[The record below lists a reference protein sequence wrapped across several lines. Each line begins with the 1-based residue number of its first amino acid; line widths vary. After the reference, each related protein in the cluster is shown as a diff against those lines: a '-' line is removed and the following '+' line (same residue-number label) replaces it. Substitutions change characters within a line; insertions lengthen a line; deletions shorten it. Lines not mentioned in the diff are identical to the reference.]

1 MDVILGF
8 DAGTHGV
15 RALAYGSGERGILA
29 SAGRDYARRCAPGV
43 QEMSPAVLE
52 EAFRAT
58 LGDILALLPEGTRVE
73 ALGITHQR
81 GTVIPADSRG
91 RPLGPALCDSDSRA
105 ASGEE
110 LRALGLEPLDYY
122 RRTGCPFVSFNGMA
136 KILWARFHDP
146 ELYRRAAVWLSPQDY
161 LLSLL
166 TGRITVTAGS
176 SARNGCLAAGS
187 QRLDRGLFPGEAF
200 LEWDCVPVGRSCG
213 EAGESWARE
222 FPALAGARTVA
233 VPGDQPAAVIGSGA
247 VNGDLA
253 MNLGTSFV
261 ASLACAAPAF
271 DSEGLATVE
280 VLPENGFAVEFG
292 TGAGGQFTDWLAGML
307 LDGVA
312 ADDSFW
318 ASLDARAGEAPPG
331 AGGLRVTPLLWQV
344 TSPGVVGGVR
354 NLGLSHNRSHLIRAA
369 YEGLSCEAKLS
380 IRRVEL
386 CAGRTPDTLRVF
398 GGMSANPVFLGILAS
413 VTGKTVLAAAEKQS
427 SALGAALTAA
437 LACGHFSSLAEASA
451 AAGTG
456 RQYFPREEETY
467 GEQFFKDY
475 CAGR

>member
-15 RALAYGSGERGILA
+15 RALAYGPGERRILA

-52 EAFRAT
+52 AAFRAA

-81 GTVIPADSRG
+81 GTVIPADGRG

-136 KILWARFHDP
+136 KILWARLHDP

-166 TGRITVTAGS
+166 VGRVTVTAGS

-187 QRLDRGLFPGEAF
+187 QRLDRELFPGEAF
-200 LEWDCVPVGRSCG
+200 LEWDCVPAGRSCG
-213 EAGESWARE
+213 EAGESWVRE
-222 FPALAGARTVA
+222 FPALAGARAVA

-271 DSEGLATVE
+271 DPEGLATVE

-307 LDGVA
+307 LDGAA
-312 ADDSFW
+312 ADASFW

-344 TSPGVVGGVR
+344 TSPGVVGGIR
-354 NLGLSHNRSHLIRAA
+354 NLGLSHNRSHLVRAA

-380 IRRVEL
+380 IRRVES
-386 CAGRTPDTLRVF
+386 CAGRAPDTLRVF

>member
-1 MDVILGF
+1 MNVILGF

-15 RALAYGSGERGILA
+15 RALAYGPEERQILA

-52 EAFRAT
+52 AAFRAA

-81 GTVIPADSRG
+81 GTVIPADGRG
-91 RPLGPALCDSDSRA
+91 RPLGLALCDSDSRA

-122 RRTGCPFVSFNGMA
+122 WRTGCPFVSFNGMA
-136 KILWARFHDP
+136 KILWARFHHP

-166 TGRITVTAGS
+166 MGRVTVTAGS

-200 LEWDCVPVGRSCG
+200 LEWDCVPVGQSCG
-213 EAGESWARE
+213 EVGENWVRE
-222 FPALAGARTVA
+222 FPALAGARAVA

-247 VNGDLA
+247 VNEDLA

-261 ASLACAAPAF
+261 ASLTCAAPAF
-271 DSEGLATVE
+271 DPEGLATVE

-307 LDGVA
+307 LDGAA
-312 ADDSFW
+312 ADASFW

-331 AGGLRVTPLLWQV
+331 AGGLRVTPLLWRV
-344 TSPGVVGGVR
+344 TSPGVVGGIW

-380 IRRVEL
+380 SRRVES
-386 CAGRTPDTLRVF
+386 CAGRAPDTLRVF